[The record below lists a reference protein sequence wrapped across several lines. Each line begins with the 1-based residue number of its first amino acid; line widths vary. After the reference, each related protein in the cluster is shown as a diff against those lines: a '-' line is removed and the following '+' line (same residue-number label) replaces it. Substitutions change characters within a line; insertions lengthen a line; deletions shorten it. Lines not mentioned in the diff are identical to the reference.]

1 MSGKSAP
8 EPTNI
13 MNIEAILPM
22 LEDTGLSRNP
32 QVADE
37 LKKRYNFDVK
47 RPPTSVPMETG
58 IAIQRYAAQ
67 YLYPDVSLT
76 VALWKLGR
84 VTFDS
89 YRRSIVGKV
98 MLAALPIWGPHR
110 LMTSAPRVYEM
121 TLKYGVRTVKKVG
134 PTKYEFRHQKDS
146 GNIEMVAGIAEAS
159 LEATGA
165 KNVRVSIR
173 TLALGDHILDIEWDE

>member
-1 MSGKSAP
+1 MSEKQATQ
-8 EPTNI
+8 PTNV

-22 LEDTGLSRNP
+22 LEDTGLTRNP

-37 LKKRYNFDVK
+37 LKKRYNFDLK

-67 YLYPDVSLT
+67 YLYTDLPLA

-89 YRRSIVGKV
+89 YRRSIIGKV

-110 LMTSAPRVYEM
+110 LMSSAPRVYEM
-121 TLKYGVRTVKKVG
+121 TLKYGIRTVKKVG
-134 PTKYEFRHQKDS
+134 STKYEFRHQKDS
-146 GNIEMVAGIAEAS
+146 GNIEMVAGIAEAA

-165 KNVRVSIR
+165 KNIRVSIR
-173 TLALGDHILDIEWDE
+173 TLAPDDHILDIEWDD